1 VRRLPEPATDR
12 VDHFG
17 RLLRYVVR
25 VKDGVNVSL
34 AFVAVGA
41 AALLLRTATRGLRLP
56 TREPRQE
63 RAYEAPR
70 TVGSVPAH
78 AVRPVPR
85 HRDAPLEGALRDA
98 VDSRRCVSRLTVC
111 SAI

>member
-1 VRRLPEPATDR
+1 MRVRRLPEPATDR

-41 AALLLRTATRGLRLP
+41 AAP
-56 TREPRQE
+56 TS
-63 RAYEAPR
+63 
-70 TVGSVPAH
+70 TNG
-78 AVRPVPR
+78 
-85 HRDAPLEGALRDA
+85 DEGITPPD
-98 VDSRRCVSRLTVC
+98 
-111 SAI
+111 

>member
-1 VRRLPEPATDR
+1 MRRLPEPATDR

-41 AALLLRTATRGLRLP
+41 AAP
-56 TREPRQE
+56 TSTNGDEGITPR
-63 RAYEAPR
+63 
-70 TVGSVPAH
+70 
-78 AVRPVPR
+78 
-85 HRDAPLEGALRDA
+85 D
-98 VDSRRCVSRLTVC
+98 
-111 SAI
+111 